1 MLDLPRLVADDLAM
15 LLATGI
21 VLHRVMSFDKSARWG
36 RNFAYILSISLSGVM
51 IIHCYLN
58 ERIIHQ
64 ATFVLM
70 VIWVAARTARLI
82 DKRISNPEK
91 KRKLRRLSR
100 SGAGMSELD
109 LALNYIASI
118 TYAKETSC

>member
-1 MLDLPRLVADDLAM
+1 M

-36 RNFAYILSISLSGVM
+36 RNFAYILSVILSGVM

-64 ATFVLM
+64 ATFVVM
-70 VIWVAARTARLI
+70 VIWVAVRTASLI
-82 DKRISNPEK
+82 DQRVGNPEL
-91 KRKLRRLSR
+91 KRSLHRLSR
-100 SGAGMSELD
+100 SGMGMSELD
-109 LALNYIASI
+109 PVQLHGNYLCEKSPFADNFYIIA
-118 TYAKETSC
+118 